1 METIQLLY
9 NSRKVSEC
17 WEIQGGS
24 RKKEKWEI
32 NAKRVLTDKA
42 TSSQGS
48 AGDRPK
54 SFS

>member
-1 METIQLLY
+1 MLGD
-9 NSRKVSEC
+9 SRWMQKEGSER
-17 WEIQGGS
+17 EIY
-24 RKKEKWEI
+24 
-32 NAKRVLTDKA
+32 AKRVLTDKA